1 MGGLLYRLGLRYI
14 LNMQNLSNGVLT
26 KEQRDFIGELAT
38 MLMHW
43 NIPANAARL
52 YAYLQ
57 LQEAPVSLDTIA
69 ADLEVSKSNACA
81 AAKML
86 ETAGNIRRLNERG
99 SKRIFY
105 VAGEDLG
112 TPLRR
117 QTEVYGMMSA
127 LIAERTTQVAKG
139 EAQDRLV
146 KLAAFH
152 RDLQEA
158 MEGVIIRH
166 KRGGAT

>member
-1 MGGLLYRLGLRYI
+1 MLNRLGLRYI
-14 LNMQNLSNGVLT
+14 LNMQNLSNGVLSQ
-26 KEQRDFIGELAT
+26 EQRAFIDDLAT
-38 MLMHW
+38 LLMHW
-43 NIPANAARL
+43 NIPLTAARL
-52 YAYLQ
+52 YGYLQ

-69 ADLEVSKSNACA
+69 AALEVSKSNVCA
-81 AAKML
+81 AAKLL
-86 ETAGNIRRLNERG
+86 ETAGNVRRLNERG

-117 QTEVYGMMSA
+117 QTEMYGMMSA
-127 LIAERTTQVAKG
+127 LIAERTDEVAIG
-139 EAQDRLV
+139 EAKERLV

-158 MEGVIIRH
+158 MEGVIMRH
-166 KRGGAT
+166 KRGGVT